1 MQNPFVQQSP
11 FVQQPIF
18 PVKNYNYQKD
28 YLHLVDRILINLEI
42 VMQKNETTKENN
54 KILEKK
60 FGKVNKSYYYLLLE
74 YSDDLE
80 KDINYGGKI
89 ILEKDIHTPF
99 IFKNKYFPV
108 ISSEILIFSKIIED
122 NLNKV
127 IFTEIRFPLIFE
139 VLRREKIFFK
149 EAIRSFFLY
158 SVKIE
163 NPDNKSIDFLTDKIE
178 KDTEKYNHIIERHR
192 QEMEGY
198 RAALLLDGLD
208 EEEIEKNVNYFFP
221 FPMLDITNNHKGV
234 VEIKKSELPKSSD
247 IISRKVI
254 DKLDRHFDIYS
265 TGEIIVHINPETVRV
280 ISFFPGLVKEVRGVF
295 YSRGFYMIVKV
306 QLKSYFLNVTNEGE
320 IIGGYLL
327 PHKYY
332 SLIESEDRAILIDDS
347 WHDSFGLVIIYPDMQ
362 VEIYS
367 IFLDPSENVS
377 KFALFHMIAIGYTE
391 VIISETGDE
400 YNKSIYLSFYNKR
413 LYSHPLSLK
422 LPN

>member
-149 EAIRSFFLY
+149 EAIRSFF
-158 SVKIE
+158 
-163 NPDNKSIDFLTDKIE
+163 
-178 KDTEKYNHIIERHR
+178 
-192 QEMEGY
+192 
-198 RAALLLDGLD
+198 
-208 EEEIEKNVNYFFP
+208 
-221 FPMLDITNNHKGV
+221 
-234 VEIKKSELPKSSD
+234 
-247 IISRKVI
+247 
-254 DKLDRHFDIYS
+254 
-265 TGEIIVHINPETVRV
+265 
-280 ISFFPGLVKEVRGVF
+280 
-295 YSRGFYMIVKV
+295 
-306 QLKSYFLNVTNEGE
+306 
-320 IIGGYLL
+320 
-327 PHKYY
+327 
-332 SLIESEDRAILIDDS
+332 
-347 WHDSFGLVIIYPDMQ
+347 
-362 VEIYS
+362 
-367 IFLDPSENVS
+367 
-377 KFALFHMIAIGYTE
+377 YT
-391 VIISETGDE
+391 
-400 YNKSIYLSFYNKR
+400 L
-413 LYSHPLSLK
+413 
-422 LPN
+422 